1 MLAND
6 LLLLLALL
14 IYWELRTTYPDLHR
28 PAHWFATGFVLMA
41 ALPHTTDGITLLSG
55 RHPTHLFAYAR
66 AIAAPLQ
73 LLVGLGLI
81 AAAAYR
87 FHRDREPVHCP
98 ACGAVARDVRKTTC
112 ARCRRPLAT
121 NQAFRTRPPAA
132 QATRRSRIAPQRW
145 LALAL
150 ILAAAILTTS
160 RARIIRSTSA
170 PPSFNTSMMR
180 ELINI
185 GYLPAPPPPLPTS
198 NPATPAGRCAP

>member
-6 LLLLLALL
+6 LLLLLTLL
-14 IYWELRTTYPDLHR
+14 IYWELRTTYPGLRR
-28 PAHWFATGFVLMA
+28 PPHWFATGLVLIA
-41 ALPHTTDGITLLSG
+41 ALPHTADGITLLGG

-66 AIAAPLQ
+66 AIAALLQ
-73 LLVGLGLI
+73 CVAGLGLI
-81 AAAAYR
+81 AAAAYL
-87 FHRDREPVHCP
+87 FHRDRESVHCP

-112 ARCRRPLAT
+112 ARCRHPLAT
-121 NQAFRTRPPAA
+121 TQAFRTRSPAV

-170 PPSFNTSMMR
+170 PLYIDASVMR

-198 NPATPAGRCAP
+198 NPATQAGRRVP